1 MIQTSGELGKPSI
14 SYVVTRGDIYYYTI
28 LSAYFNWYTLPQ
40 LTWLHFLAFA
50 ECTLDITA
58 CFLLLQSFTLVIVL
72 FTLTK
77 TD

>member
-14 SYVVTRGDIYYYTI
+14 SYAVTRGDIYYYTI

-40 LTWLHFLAFA
+40 LSLHFLAFT

-58 CFLLLQSFTLVIVL
+58 CFLLLQCFTLVIVL

-77 TD
+77 TN